1 MAMRV
6 WGVSRLR
13 DLKVCPRMF
22 VKKYEEKKWI
32 DVPNPNMDRGSRMH
46 KGAEEAIEYGV
57 IMPDEPMFNT
67 VRPYIDQLQ
76 QMKDSGLVVVKAEH
90 KFGMD
95 IAFQRTDFFR
105 APNLRV
111 RCAVDVFVNDGG
123 RVLVIDWKTGRYKP
137 EHEQDADFY
146 GCMVDIGM
154 GAKSTTVQYIYTDE
168 PQFSFDR
175 EIKDAGGLARRFYA
189 EFEEADAYLEKV
201 AAEPPMNPAKHCN
214 WCGDI
219 TCPNNKNAEAKR
231 IAAQANTNVLFR
243 GGA

>member
-22 VKKYEEKKWI
+22 VMKYELKKWI

-46 KGAEEAIEYGV
+46 SGAEEAIEYGV

-67 VRPYIDQLQ
+67 VRPYIEALQ
-76 QMKDSGLVVVKAEH
+76 AMKESGSVVVKAEH

-95 IAFQRTDFFR
+95 IAFQRTEFFR
-105 APNLRV
+105 AVNLRV
-111 RCAVDVFVNDGG
+111 RCAVDVFVNDAGK
-123 RVLVIDWKTGRYKP
+123 VLVIDWKTGRYKP

-154 GAKSTTVQYIYTDE
+154 QAKETTVQYIYTDE
-168 PQFSFDR
+168 PQFSFTRQILDPN
-175 EIKDAGGLARRFYA
+175 GLARRFYA
-189 EFEEADAYLEKV
+189 EFEEADAYLAKV
-201 AAEPPMNPAKHCN
+201 GTEPPMNVGKHCN

-219 TCPNNKNAEAKR
+219 TCPNNKNDKAKALAR
-231 IAAQANTNVLFR
+231 QANTNVLFK